1 MGKLHGPALA
11 AVVLLLVGCSAPLV
25 PDATPTPAASTVTD
39 GEPELG
45 KVLATGSLVDAGG
58 ATVGDVEIRAAAH
71 GTNELVISGYRPVP
85 EVVSGRLSLEPLFF
99 EECHDQGLAV
109 ATGGLSSDAVQT
121 FVLGDFDDL
130 PFESD
135 FVSFGLMEN
144 TAPTAGQDCL
154 LRVVAV
160 AELTWPDSTAV
171 VPTDWEP
178 VDSGPAVGA
187 MGTTTVDAEGVPL
200 TYLVAAGDTP
210 DAIRVRFD
218 LYWSSLARED
228 GTAMPMYPT
237 IYEGEV
243 LTFVAPLPITPE

>member
-1 MGKLHGPALA
+1 MGKLHGPVFV
-11 AVVLLLVGCSAPLV
+11 AVVLLLVGCTAPVVL
-25 PDATPTPAASTVTD
+25 DASPTPAASSSPD
-39 GEPELG
+39 SEPEVG
-45 KVLATGSLVDAGG
+45 SVLATGSLVDADG
-58 ATVGDVEIRAAAH
+58 APIGDVEIRAAAH
-71 GTNELVISGYRPVP
+71 GTNELVISGYQLVP

-99 EECHDQGLAV
+99 DECHDQGLAV

-135 FVSFGLMEN
+135 FVAFGLVEN
-144 TAPTAGQDCL
+144 TPPTAERDCL

-160 AELTWPDSTAV
+160 AELTWPNSTAE

-178 VDSGPAVGA
+178 VDSGPVLGA
-187 MGTTTVDAEGVPL
+187 MGTTTVDAEGTPL
-200 TYLVAAGDTP
+200 TYVVAAGDTP
-210 DAIRVRFD
+210 DAIRKRFD
-218 LYWSSLARED
+218 LYWSSLARQD

-243 LTFVAPLPITPE
+243 LTFVEPLPVTQG